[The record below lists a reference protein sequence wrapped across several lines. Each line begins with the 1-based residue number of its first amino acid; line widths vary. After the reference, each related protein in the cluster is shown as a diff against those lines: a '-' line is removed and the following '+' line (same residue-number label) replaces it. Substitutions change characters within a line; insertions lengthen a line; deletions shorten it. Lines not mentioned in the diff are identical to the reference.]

1 MLLID
6 WSFYVHAHQDL
17 FTSCH
22 NVAVSLYQYHSMP
35 WSVTL
40 ANMSSWSTALLSG
53 CAGGVL
59 VSVVCI
65 YNTSYSLFHLNDA
78 AVCASLL
85 AYIIILLS
93 FNLMPFL
100 FCFSQNQER
109 PWAPTSDFDGT
120 ICHPFFA
127 ADISLMSSHVARTL
141 LRFRKQCAPDS
152 SAMQLER
159 TLRKAT
165 KHLWTT
171 RLCTSTPPVP
181 FLIGNQTG
189 KLQQTHMSSRW
200 SPLSRDPNRTNLC
213 GSVHT

>member
-1 MLLID
+1 M
-6 WSFYVHAHQDL
+6 
-17 FTSCH
+17 
-22 NVAVSLYQYHSMP
+22 
-35 WSVTL
+35 
-40 ANMSSWSTALLSG
+40 
-53 CAGGVL
+53 L

-78 AVCASLL
+78 AVWPSLL
-85 AYIIILLS
+85 HRCIYYNTVIFQSYAIS
-93 FNLMPFL
+93 FL
-100 FCFSQNQER
+100 FLLTTKKGHELQ
-109 PWAPTSDFDGT
+109 TSDFDGT

-127 ADISLMSSHVARTL
+127 ADISLMSSHVARML
-141 LRFRKQCAPDS
+141 QRFRKQCAPDS
-152 SAMQLER
+152 SATQLER

-165 KHLWTT
+165 KHLWIT

>member
-1 MLLID
+1 MAVLEECLSVLYAHTTLLTHYFI
-6 WSFYVHAHQDL
+6 WMTLLYGHHSFIV
-17 FTSCH
+17 
-22 NVAVSLYQYHSMP
+22 
-35 WSVTL
+35 
-40 ANMSSWSTALLSG
+40 
-53 CAGGVL
+53 
-59 VSVVCI
+59 
-65 YNTSYSLFHLNDA
+65 
-78 AVCASLL
+78 